1 MNDDVL
7 ARVFRK
13 AAEKALLEW
22 HPDQWDRQKD
32 EADDLS
38 QELWVW
44 YLENPSTQRKMAD
57 LSEDEAVETARIHAV
72 QILSKQ
78 ALSANTFQGR
88 DLYSSDAVREGLR
101 GESTNQYL
109 NEILP
114 YALENLSTRNER
126 QAEAIRCRYD
136 DGEVPVAHSAEEKVL
151 GRAVKSI
158 TEEVN
163 VFYLTSND
171 EGIGSSARVFPE
183 SRKQRGAYSD
193 PTGNTAALL
202 EEHPEFRFSF
212 YEETPMH
219 QFLGGAASQPAF
231 ALGKI
236 GGKTVRYRRTGTC

>member
-1 MNDDVL
+1 
-7 ARVFRK
+7 VFRK

-44 YLENPSTQRKMAD
+44 YLARPGTQRKMSD
-57 LSEDEAVETARIHAV
+57 LSEDEAVETARIHAI
-72 QILSKQ
+72 QLLSQQ
-78 ALSANTFQGR
+78 ALSSNTFQGR

-114 YALENLSTRNER
+114 YALDNLDTRNEL

-136 DGEVPVAHSAEEKVL
+136 DGVVPARQSREENVL
-151 GRAVKSI
+151 KHAVKSV

-163 VFYLTSND
+163 VFYLTSSD
-171 EGIGSSARVFPE
+171 EGIGSSSRVFPE

-193 PTGNTAALL
+193 PTGDTAALL
-202 EEHPEFRFSF
+202 EEHPEFRELV
-212 YEETPMH
+212 YGQTPMRE
-219 QFLGGAASQPAF
+219 FLGGAASQPVF
-231 ALGKI
+231 ELGKR
-236 GGKTVRYRRTGTC
+236 GGKTVRYRRTGSGGC